1 MPENPL
7 RFARESV
14 LVEQLRLIFASMTVS
29 VLAMFPAVL
38 LLVWATIND
47 ENRLALGLWAAAIS
61 ATNLFAI
68 FHARRH
74 LARGLIATEAPRLA
88 RTLVGY
94 AGCWG
99 AAWGLLALGTLDN
112 TTPVGASVIISVLA
126 GITAGSLA
134 TMSPVLAVFTAFSV
148 PLVAFTVA
156 ALWRLD
162 DPAYNA
168 FSVISLLYLGVLI
181 AQSRNS
187 SLATRAAIELRFENL
202 DLMQRAE
209 AARFEAEQA
218 NASKSRFLAA
228 AGHDLRQP
236 VHAQGL
242 YLEVLSRTSLNA
254 HQRELLTHIGAAS
267 DASADMLNTLLD
279 FSRIDAGVIVPK
291 VQAFHL
297 QALLNKIEREFEPQA
312 DAKGLAYRSR
322 ETPLFAY
329 SDPALLA
336 MIVRNLVAN
345 AIRYT
350 DSGAVL
356 VACRK
361 RSGRVVVEVWDTG
374 IGIAPDQ
381 HREVFREFHQLGNPE
396 RDRRKGLGLGL
407 AIAQGLARTLGHE
420 LALASSPSR
429 GSVFRLALPIAAA
442 NSGDTAG
449 DGFTPLNADSPSL
462 PQVLNARVLVI
473 DDEEAVRSAMLAL
486 LAQWG
491 CTVEAVESIEQ
502 AVALARSFAPEVLI
516 SDYRLRAQSTGLDA
530 IAAVRAELG
539 SDLPAVLITGDTAA
553 ERLREALS
561 GGVPLLHKPVA
572 PSELYRALAGVLR
585 RPIGGSEPF

>member
-1 MPENPL
+1 MPGNPL
-7 RFARESV
+7 RFARGPV
-14 LVEQLRLIFASMTVS
+14 LVEQLRLIYASMTAT
-29 VLAMFPAVL
+29 VLPMFPAVL
-38 LLVWATIND
+38 MLVWAIIND
-47 ENRLALGLWAAAIS
+47 ENRLAVGLWAAAI
-61 ATNLFAI
+61 TTFNVHAI
-68 FHARRH
+68 FYARRH
-74 LARGLIATEAPRLA
+74 LTRGLILTEAPRLA
-88 RTLVGY
+88 RTLVAY

-99 AAWGLLALGTLDN
+99 AAWGLLALGALGD

-126 GITAGSLA
+126 GILGGSLS
-134 TMSPVLAVFTAFSV
+134 MLSPVLAVFTAFSV

-168 FSVISLLYLGVLI
+168 FSAISLLYLGALI

-202 DLMQRAE
+202 DLIQRAE
-209 AARFEAEQA
+209 AAQLEAEQA
-218 NASKSRFLAA
+218 NASKSKFLAA

-236 VHAQGL
+236 VHAQNL
-242 YLEVLSRTSLNA
+242 YLEVLSRTPLNA
-254 HQRELLTHIGAAS
+254 RQRQLLSHIGAAS
-267 DASADMLNTLLD
+267 EASADMLNTLLD
-279 FSRIDAGVIVPK
+279 FSRIDAGVIVPRI
-291 VQAFHL
+291 QAFRL
-297 QALLNKIEREFEPQA
+297 QTLLNKVEREFEPQA

-322 ETPLFAY
+322 ETPLFAL

-336 MIVRNLVAN
+336 MILRNLVAN

-361 RSGRVVVEVWDTG
+361 RPGQAVLEVWDTG

-407 AIAQGLARTLGHE
+407 AIAQGLARALGHE
-420 LALASSPSR
+420 LTLASSPAR

-442 NSGDTAG
+442 NSGNTTG
-449 DGFTPLNADSPSL
+449 DGFTALNADSPSL

-473 DDEEAVRSAMLAL
+473 DDDEAVRSAMLAL
-486 LAQWG
+486 LPLWG
-491 CTVEAVESIEQ
+491 CTVEAVESIEH
-502 AVALARSFAPEVLI
+502 AVSLARSFAPEVLI

-530 IAAVRAELG
+530 IAAVRAALG

-561 GGVPLLHKPVA
+561 GGVLLLHKPVS
-572 PSELYRALAGVLR
+572 PRELYRTLADVLR
-585 RPIGGSEPF
+585 YPNGGSEPH